1 MGIYEP
7 YVKAETSRKKGK
19 FTPRP
24 EQSDAIDRAFK
35 YFKKNEGKGAEFLW
49 NAKMRFGK
57 TVCALWLIEKLNKEL
72 GKKKVLIVTH
82 RPVVNASWY
91 GDFKNLFK
99 DSLNEYSYGTAKETD
114 DESGMKDFYDIRRDA
129 KNGKC
134 VLFFVSMQYLR
145 LSKLIGGKKDDS
157 QEKKDILNYDWD
169 LVIIDEAHE
178 GTQTDL
184 GEGVIN
190 YLHKNG
196 TFMLHLSGTPF
207 NLLDKFKSEQIY
219 NWDYIKEQ
227 QYKRQWDEDHKNK
240 KASKSPSLFDAVD
253 DEEEEVNPY
262 RELPRMEILTFRL
275 SEMTDA
281 KAIKDAATGE
291 FSFTEFF
298 RVKTG
303 HDVPKEERGKF
314 LHEEQVLAFIKKLCQ
329 TSADSHYP
337 FSNDDYRKCFRHTLR
352 VVPGVKEA

>member
-114 DESGMKDFYDIRRDA
+114 DESGMKDFYDNVYCSLCLCNTYA
-129 KNGKC
+129 
-134 VLFFVSMQYLR
+134 
-145 LSKLIGGKKDDS
+145 
-157 QEKKDILNYDWD
+157 
-169 LVIIDEAHE
+169 LV
-178 GTQTDL
+178 
-184 GEGVIN
+184 N
-190 YLHKNG
+190 
-196 TFMLHLSGTPF
+196 
-207 NLLDKFKSEQIY
+207 
-219 NWDYIKEQ
+219 
-227 QYKRQWDEDHKNK
+227 
-240 KASKSPSLFDAVD
+240 
-253 DEEEEVNPY
+253 
-262 RELPRMEILTFRL
+262 
-275 SEMTDA
+275 
-281 KAIKDAATGE
+281 
-291 FSFTEFF
+291 
-298 RVKTG
+298 
-303 HDVPKEERGKF
+303 
-314 LHEEQVLAFIKKLCQ
+314 
-329 TSADSHYP
+329 
-337 FSNDDYRKCFRHTLR
+337 
-352 VVPGVKEA
+352 